1 MTSGQWKRWVS
12 SGQVFSSVVKPPTGL
27 IEMVIISTGNIALV
41 MLGFT
46 LYTEPKFTAVSVES
60 FIIGRVTSAS

>member
-1 MTSGQWKRWVS
+1 M
-12 SGQVFSSVVKPPTGL
+12 VKPPTGL

-46 LYTEPKFTAVSVES
+46 LYTEPKFIAVSVES
-60 FIIGRVTSAS
+60 FIIARVTSAS